1 MANRRYLACIILFT
15 SILNIE
21 VLGEAFSLDGL
32 FDSEVIRDRSTLE
45 TDVLVDWRPLPGDP
59 SLRQKLVEITVC
71 EWWEGQS
78 VRIPVTFIVPS
89 EGDPCSNVL
98 LINMSLTPKPAT
110 PKGVALE
117 LVKEHG
123 VGIIMVGMGTVE
135 TMKPTNTLHLGMRE
149 QFLRTKDIRY
159 TTAWVWGLSQMRGLT
174 AAIAESDAFRPTKV
188 LATGGSKRGIASAVA
203 GIHDDRYTAIM
214 PIVAPPLG
222 NPGGVSVLGTGSREI
237 DEANRR
243 FLRNIG
249 AGRSELDTSVKGVLE
264 DRANRRANTRVTIEQ
279 AKKAGWTEDEMRQA
293 NDTVWDA
300 SRIVDYL
307 PQLKTRGLEFFYN
320 VGTNDSVSP
329 ALLELGKR
337 WADFPINI
345 VPGGQHGGPA
355 TAGYTR
361 RVTIQPEVESNLRS
375 FASSHFFGSQA
386 VFEAPQVVGSWNESF
401 KVFDVLVRFPDGSEP
416 DSNELW
422 WALDKSEPFTLS
434 FEYDSWDSI
443 SLKQMGKSVYIGRI
457 SFVKKPDRL
466 DFLTTHTLMK
476 DGLSWTRSSPYQR
489 FTP

>member
-1 MANRRYLACIILFT
+1 MVNRKNLAWIILFT

-21 VLGEAFSLDGL
+21 VLGDAFSLDGL
-32 FDSEVIRDRSTLE
+32 FDAEVIRDRSTLE
-45 TDVLVDWRPLPGDP
+45 TDVLVDWRPLPGAP

-98 LINMSLTPKPAT
+98 LINMPLTPKPAT

-123 VGIIMVGMGTVE
+123 VGVIMVGMGTVE
-135 TMKPTNTLHLGMRE
+135 TMKPSNTLHLGMRE

-159 TTAWVWGLSQMRGLT
+159 TTAWIWGLSQMRGLT

-203 GIHDDRYTAIM
+203 GIHDDRFTAIM

-237 DEANRR
+237 DDANRK
-243 FLRNIG
+243 FLNDVG
-249 AGRSELDTSVKGVLE
+249 NGKKALDTSVKGVLE
-264 DRANRRANTRVTIEQ
+264 DRAIRRANTRVTVEQ
-279 AKKAGWTEDEMRQA
+279 AKKAGWTEDEIQQA
-293 NDTVWDA
+293 NDAVWDA

-329 ALLELGKR
+329 ALLELGEK
-337 WADFPINI
+337 WATFPINI

-375 FASSHFFGSQA
+375 FALSHFFGRQA
-386 VFEAPQVVGSWNESF
+386 VFGAPQVEGAWNEDF
-401 KVFDVLVRFPDGSEP
+401 KVFDVIARFPDGSEP
-416 DSNELW
+416 ESNVLW

-434 FEYDSWDSI
+434 FEYDSWEST
-443 SLKQMGKSVYIGRI
+443 SLERVGKSVYVGRI
-457 SFVKKPDRL
+457 ALASRPDRL
-466 DFLTTHTLMK
+466 DFLTTHTLEK

-489 FTP
+489 FVP